1 MTNHVAT
8 LAAIL
13 RLVRPWSASAMPL
26 LGTVHVSPSQYTATD
41 LYNTIRWSPPGGTI
55 LRSGNPVCV
64 ATSWLRPYA
73 ELAAKEGRE
82 MSLSVEGETQ
92 LRLGIGTAKPFQGF
106 GYPGGEFPSQPPTV
120 PADAEGVDLAP
131 HDFGKGGAL
140 AAVVP
145 TASADVTRPNVNA
158 VLFRGV
164 ELLATDG
171 HALARRSLARGQ
183 VPGGED
189 MLVPRDAARMLLRL
203 CAMLPPERLTA
214 RRAEGY
220 VAFEA
225 ESVGGAWSLTTKIV
239 QADFPPLGRIDDEH
253 LAGGCRE
260 VLVDVEEL
268 RALRRFERVAI
279 FPCGGLVAWNE
290 PGEGIAV
297 SMHRHTDAPPA
308 TVLGVVLDDLLKRMP
323 RGEIARLEVFGD
335 YLDESGAGAV
345 RFGDYIGMPIRRD
358 GATGIPAWVRA
369 EMADAFGLTPRALSK
384 PRPAADIFAEV
395 RGPYLNSEGKPLEH
409 LVEMHLGPP
418 TAEDMKRAP
427 GGMLQPGQPLAER
440 LVERLRMTLH
450 LARQKAECDAWRA
463 EQAAAKRAAETAEL
477 VARLRATL
485 AAAATPPAPAEPVPE
500 PAAAAA

>member
-1 MTNHVAT
+1 MTNTAT
-8 LAAIL
+8 LAALL
-13 RLVRPWSASAMPL
+13 RLVKPWSASAMPM
-26 LGTVHVSPSQYTATD
+26 LGTVHMTPEEVTATD
-41 LYNTIRWSPPGGTI
+41 LYTTIRWRPAGGTI
-55 LRSGNPVCV
+55 LRTGNTVCV
-64 ATSWLRPYA
+64 ATDWLRPYV
-73 ELAAKEGRE
+73 ELAAKEGRPCA
-82 MSLSVEGETQ
+82 LAVEGVTQ
-92 LRLGIGTAKPFQGF
+92 LRLDLGTARPFHGH
-106 GYPGGEFPSQPPTV
+106 GYPGGEFPGKIPTV

-140 AAVVP
+140 AAVLP
-145 TASADVTRPNVNA
+145 SASADETRPNVNA

-214 RRAEGY
+214 RRAGGY

-225 ESVGGAWSLTTKIV
+225 ESVGGAWSLTTKVV
-239 QADFPPLGRIDDEH
+239 QADFPPLDRIDNEH
-253 LAGGCRE
+253 LAGGFRE

-384 PRPAADIFAEV
+384 PRPVADLFHEV
-395 RGPYLNSEGKPLEH
+395 RGPFLNSEGKPLEH

-418 TAEDMKRAP
+418 TAEDRKQA
-427 GGMLQPGQPLAER
+427 GSGALQPGKTPGELAIER
-440 LVERLRMTLH
+440 FH
-450 LARQKAECDAWRA
+450 LAMAMAGQRA
-463 EQAAAKRAAETAEL
+463 RERADQTAAKEAARAAETAAL
-477 VARLRATL
+477 VAKIQALL
-485 AAAATPPAPAEPVPE
+485 ATPATAPAVPE
-500 PAAAAA
+500 PAAVAA